1 MAVSNFIFNV
11 WAGMA
16 DYHICIDSR
25 VFISFQS
32 SMANRF
38 ILCIYDDYIWPLREM
53 VTRKINFLSN

>member
-11 WAGMA
+11 WAYMA
-16 DYHICIDSR
+16 NYHICIDSR

-38 ILCIYDDYIWPLREM
+38 ILVFMMIIFGRYVKW
-53 VTRKINFLSN
+53 